1 MKWNLWESLPLVFFY
16 ASYSIHLALFLGL
29 DQCKSCG
36 KVDLDL
42 NCVPSRTWHGE
53 KGLWLRVKF
62 ISEFQVRLSCF
73 MAENLGN
80 FGWRSGIMICREG
93 RQPWSLNLKAFT
105 WEYTPGRNIVGDG
118 DPCDKMLEEKDGC
131 KSNRK
136 GRSQADFE
144 DVELHLIIHQVR
156 SRAQLI
162 LQTWSVGSHHLRM
175 VS

>member
-1 MKWNLWESLPLVFFY
+1 M
-16 ASYSIHLALFLGL
+16 
-29 DQCKSCG
+29 
-36 KVDLDL
+36 
-42 NCVPSRTWHGE
+42 
-53 KGLWLRVKF
+53 
-62 ISEFQVRLSCF
+62 
-73 MAENLGN
+73 
-80 FGWRSGIMICREG
+80 
-93 RQPWSLNLKAFT
+93 
-105 WEYTPGRNIVGDG
+105 GDG